1 MDITQIVIIISL
13 LAITTI
19 IVIVGIYVISILK
32 DVKKVTGIVST
43 VSNLFEAVG
52 KFINKLKDFEKPSHR
67 PESKESKESHST
79 PKSFFKAKK

>member
-13 LAITTI
+13 LAITTV
-19 IVIVGIYVISILK
+19 IVIAGIYVISILK

-52 KFINKLKDFEKPSHR
+52 KFINKLKDFEKPHR
-67 PESKESKESHST
+67 SSEPKEPHST

>member
-19 IVIVGIYVISILK
+19 IIIVGIYVISILK

-43 VSNLFEAVG
+43 VSNLFEG
-52 KFINKLKDFEKPSHR
+52 WQIYKQTQRFQKPSHR
-67 PESKESKESHST
+67 PE
-79 PKSFFKAKK
+79 PKNPLIPQKHF